1 MYEHKVKTWKLSE
14 ILDEMYADWYR
25 LAHFDKET
33 QYSIWDRE
41 IKRTNNTSIWD
52 KNEEWI
58 EFRDKYKLIK
68 NSWLSANSLIVKYN
82 KICKEWLH
90 SKVMANLEDYTTYLE
105 VKKKKDYALMAQ
117 TYINQERYNDEW
129 EIIEDMSRKYINEI
143 YKEKK
148 LSADE
153 ISNMNTEIQA
163 YEVKH
168 NREVTDWVVRN
179 IIKARLNK

>member
-1 MYEHKVKTWKLSE
+1 
-14 ILDEMYADWYR
+14 
-25 LAHFDKET
+25 
-33 QYSIWDRE
+33 
-41 IKRTNNTSIWD
+41 
-52 KNEEWI
+52 
-58 EFRDKYKLIK
+58 
-68 NSWLSANSLIVKYN
+68 
-82 KICKEWLH
+82 
-90 SKVMANLEDYTTYLE
+90 MANLEDYTTYLE

-129 EIIEDMSRKYINEI
+129 EIIEDMCRKYINEI

-168 NREVTDWVVRN
+168 NREVTD
-179 IIKARLNK
+179 